1 MFEHSD
7 IYELY
12 YYTVPFLDVAT
23 ETTPLQGKDGDGDV
37 FMMLDLPLER
47 EHSGSGTPD
56 NRYG

>member
-1 MFEHSD
+1 MN
-7 IYELY
+7 
-12 YYTVPFLDVAT
+12 YTITWPILDVAT